1 MPPLSRIF
9 ITACCCLSSC
19 VIDTGAVASSNDLA
33 AAELPTVIHS
43 SRVKPSIAGVS
54 TVKKTVPIDRVIKI
68 ETNLAAD
75 ADQPTATC
83 LAAEFI
89 SWVQGADVQR
99 WLREYN
105 AHSALVDVKAL
116 DAAWPHLNSDSHEI
130 QTVLQ
135 HPAAAA
141 LHAFQNH
148 YSVLGESFLIG
159 ANGGLVAAT
168 DRTSD
173 YWQGDEA
180 QFLDTVQLQAD
191 SFKLFTAGLDES
203 AHAMLAKLAI
213 PIYDNEHRTADD
225 DPIGV
230 LVLGFDQV
238 VVDFERPCR
247 K

>member
-1 MPPLSRIF
+1 MAGRAS
-9 ITACCCLSSC
+9 ITEK
-19 VIDTGAVASSNDLA
+19 V
-33 AAELPTVIHS
+33 LPADS
-43 SRVKPSIAGVS
+43 ALGV
-54 TVKKTVPIDRVIKI
+54 D
-68 ETNLAAD
+68 TNLSAD
-75 ADQPTATC
+75 ADQSNAKC

-89 SWVQGADVQR
+89 SWVQGVDVQR

-105 AHSALVDVKAL
+105 AHSSLVNVKAL
-116 DAAWPHLNSDSHEI
+116 DVTWPHLNSDSREI

-180 QFLDTVQLQAD
+180 QFLDTVQLQAG

-213 PIYDNEHRTADD
+213 PIYDNEHRNPDD

-238 VVDFERPCR
+238 VVDFERPCN